1 MDAGHGRDGAAQLD
15 GIVASAV
22 GRLSAVVTTD
32 DGWGWQHDPERVVP
46 SASTIKV
53 PVLAAALA
61 AVQAGDLQLADLVD
75 IPVDRVGGSGP
86 LCLLPSVTR
95 LPLGELLSLMIALS
109 DNDATNVVLDIVGM
123 ERVGELLEKVPTRH
137 TRLRRRMMDFAA
149 AERGLQNETS
159 ASDLAAVLVAL
170 REGRLLD
177 EAHTRTALEILR
189 TQQLRDGLP
198 AYLPETITVASKTG
212 DLFGVRADVALLERG
227 PRWVVVA
234 VVATDLDDGER
245 DRGTGV
251 LASFAAI
258 GELAGQLLH

>member
-1 MDAGHGRDGAAQLD
+1 MNLNGFAQRC
-15 GIVASAV
+15 VAVLATAP
-22 GRLSAVVTTD
+22 GRLSVALCTFEGQVWGLD
-32 DGWGWQHDPERVVP
+32 DERVVP

-53 PVLAAALA
+53 PVLLAALA
-61 AVQAGDLQLADLVD
+61 AVQAGDLQLTDLVD

-95 LPLGELLSLMIALS
+95 LPLAELLSLMIALS

-159 ASDLAAVLVAL
+159 AGDLAAVLVAL

-227 PRWVVVA
+227 RRWVVVA

-258 GELAGQLLH
+258 GELAAVLL